1 MRKFVKPVLMVL
13 LALLVFLVGS
23 YGYLFLIRSNDFRRQ
38 ERHLAQLEARYQ
50 SGHTAADELL
60 LVDVDLSD
68 ESIQLNRLR
77 LLGSHNSYKKTG
89 PAVGRLF
96 IALGA
101 NVDEARALRYGYRT
115 LTEQFESGI
124 RSLEWDVRL
133 RRGRFELTHVPIVDH
148 ASVAPDVEGALEELR
163 LYSVHHPRHLPLVI
177 LMEIKSDWMML
188 DPALQPVGTAELRA
202 LDQLIEGKLSDRL
215 HRPRDLLA
223 QVQSRGAVE
232 PGMSLRQAI
241 QAHGWPSLAALL
253 GKVIFVLHAGDLTT
267 GYYEADRTFQTQTL
281 FPSVYA
287 TGVDRDYA
295 AFVVHNTPDP
305 EVIGGLVRAGFI
317 VRTRIDAD
325 LVFRPARFEDAW
337 RSGAQILTS
346 DFTVGRSDLPAAAVI
361 YLPGNKTAV
370 LGGENLKVE

>member
-1 MRKFVKPVLMVL
+1 MRRFVKPVLLVL

-23 YGYLFLIRSNDFRRQ
+23 FAYLLLIRSNDFRRQ
-38 ERHLAQLEARYQ
+38 ERHLARLEARYQ
-50 SGHTAADELL
+50 SGHTAEDELVF
-60 LVDVDLSD
+60 VDVDLND

-89 PAVGRLF
+89 PAVGRFF

-101 NVDEARALRYGYRT
+101 NSDEARALRYGYRT
-115 LTEQFESGI
+115 LTEQLESGI

-133 RRGRFELTHVPIVDH
+133 RRGRFELTHVPVVDH
-148 ASVAPDVEGALEELR
+148 SSVAPDVERALEELR
-163 LYSVHHPRHLPLVI
+163 LYSVHHPRHLPIVI

-215 HRPRDLLA
+215 HRPRDLVA
-223 QVQSRGAVE
+223 QVQSRGDVE
-232 PGMSLRQAI
+232 PGMSLRQAV
-241 QAHGWPSLAALL
+241 QTHGWPSLPALR
-253 GKVIFVLHAGDLTT
+253 GKVLFVLHAGDLTT
-267 GYYEADRTFQTQTL
+267 GYYEADPTFETQTL

-317 VRTRIDAD
+317 VRTRIDSD
-325 LVFRPARFEDAW
+325 LVFRQARFDDAW

-361 YLPGNKTAV
+361 YLPGGKMAV
-370 LGGENLKVE
+370 LGGED